1 MDGKKGIHPSVG
13 VGILSVLLIFIFL
26 FMLINASTL
35 RAALHD
41 STENY
46 ALDMSSQLAG
56 DISSRMKAVQMEMK
70 LMADSISMVSGTD
83 KELAE
88 FIERK
93 SEISGFDAMAF
104 LGADGRAV
112 PADFSSSMFQEGID
126 ASFRGEMRVTAYTEG
141 QNVLYTVPVYQDNQI
156 TGVLAGLRN
165 KANMQALIQPTS
177 FEGRGLTCIVDSD
190 GKVIISPTDIKPFL
204 TLDTIFNESGKSE
217 VSRAVMEMKEDLENR
232 KEGVFR
238 FTAVNGEEL
247 FLSHH
252 ALTVNDWTLLTLI
265 PADLISGQ
273 AEKYIFYS
281 FLIIGSIVVIF
292 GLFIFAVSRFY
303 SKSRKRLEQIAY
315 VDSVTGGRNNAAFH
329 AMYRKLAET
338 ELPPFAVVLLN
349 IKNFKLINENFGT
362 EQGDKTLRYVY
373 ETLSGM
379 LKPGEIVARSSADNF
394 FLCLKEHSREVISAR
409 LEEMTKELNRF
420 NELIETPYHLTVLKG
435 AYIVEDLSLD
445 ITIIQDR
452 ARMAYQSRMDG
463 ENTDCAFYDAV
474 YTERMKEEQ
483 ELEQAFEPSLENHDF
498 TLYLQPKVRL
508 KDGQVGG
515 AEALVRWNHPERGMI
530 SPGMF
535 IPLFEQSDKI
545 CRLDRYMFE
554 QACVCLERWIKSGN
568 KPIPI
573 SVNLS
578 RRHFDDPNFL
588 TWFSETAKRHNI
600 PNGLMEF
607 ELTESIFFD
616 NFKINIVKQRI
627 RQMHELGFQCSLDDF
642 GSGYSSLGLVKE
654 FDIDAIKLDRR
665 FFKDIEDQKSRDVI
679 DCLITLSKKLGL
691 TSVAEGIETEEQLS
705 YMQTVGCDLV
715 QGFIFSRPL
724 PVEEFETWWEKKNR
738 GTS

>member
-1 MDGKKGIHPSVG
+1 MDRKTGIYPSVG
-13 VGILSVLLIFIFL
+13 VGILSVLLIFIFT
-26 FMLINASTL
+26 FMLANASTL
-35 RAALHD
+35 LAALHE
-41 STENY
+41 STEEY

-56 DISSRMKAVQMEMK
+56 DISSRMEGVQMEMK

-112 PADFSSSMFQEGID
+112 PADFSFSMFQEGLD
-126 ASFRGEMRVTAYTEG
+126 ASFRGEKRVTYTER
-141 QNVLYTVPVYQDNQI
+141 QSVLYTVPVYHEGRL
-156 TGVLAGLRN
+156 TGVLAGLRG
-165 KANMQALIQPTS
+165 KESMQALIQPTS

-190 GKVIISPTDIKPFL
+190 SKVIISPTDIKPFL
-204 TLDTIFNESGKSE
+204 TLDTIFKESGKSE
-217 VSRAVMEMKEDLENR
+217 ASRAVMEMKEDLENR
-232 KEGVFR
+232 AEGVFR

-247 FLSHH
+247 FLSYH

-265 PADLISGQ
+265 PADLISGR
-273 AEKYIFYS
+273 AEEYIFYS
-281 FLIIGSIVVIF
+281 FLTIGFIVVIF
-292 GLFIFAVSRFY
+292 GLFIFAVTRFY
-303 SKSRKRLEQIAY
+303 TKSRKRLEQIAF

-338 ELPPFAVVLLN
+338 EPLPFAVVLLN
-349 IKNFKLINENFGT
+349 IKGFKLINENFGT

-420 NELIETPYHLTVLKG
+420 NEFFETPYRLTVLKG
-435 AYIVEDLSLD
+435 AYIVDDLSLD

-452 ARMAYQSRMDG
+452 ARMAYQSRLDG
-463 ENTDCAFYDAV
+463 ENTDCAFYDAA

-498 TLYLQPKVRL
+498 VLYLQPKVRL
-508 KDGQVGG
+508 TDGQVGG
-515 AEALVRWNHPERGMI
+515 AEALVRWKHPERGMI
-530 SPGMF
+530 SPGVF
-535 IPLFEQSDKI
+535 IPLFEQNDKI

-554 QACVCLERWIKSGN
+554 QACVCLERWIESGN

-600 PNGLMEF
+600 PSGLLEF

-616 NFKINIVKQRI
+616 NLKINIVKQRI

-642 GSGYSSLGLVKE
+642 GSGFSSLGLVKE

>member
-247 FLSHH
+247 FLSYH

-281 FLIIGSIVVIF
+281 F
-292 GLFIFAVSRFY
+292 
-303 SKSRKRLEQIAY
+303 
-315 VDSVTGGRNNAAFH
+315 
-329 AMYRKLAET
+329 
-338 ELPPFAVVLLN
+338 P
-349 IKNFKLINENFGT
+349 
-362 EQGDKTLRYVY
+362 
-373 ETLSGM
+373 
-379 LKPGEIVARSSADNF
+379 
-394 FLCLKEHSREVISAR
+394 
-409 LEEMTKELNRF
+409 
-420 NELIETPYHLTVLKG
+420 
-435 AYIVEDLSLD
+435 
-445 ITIIQDR
+445 
-452 ARMAYQSRMDG
+452 
-463 ENTDCAFYDAV
+463 
-474 YTERMKEEQ
+474 
-483 ELEQAFEPSLENHDF
+483 
-498 TLYLQPKVRL
+498 
-508 KDGQVGG
+508 
-515 AEALVRWNHPERGMI
+515 
-530 SPGMF
+530 
-535 IPLFEQSDKI
+535 
-545 CRLDRYMFE
+545 
-554 QACVCLERWIKSGN
+554 
-568 KPIPI
+568 
-573 SVNLS
+573 
-578 RRHFDDPNFL
+578 
-588 TWFSETAKRHNI
+588 
-600 PNGLMEF
+600 
-607 ELTESIFFD
+607 
-616 NFKINIVKQRI
+616 
-627 RQMHELGFQCSLDDF
+627 
-642 GSGYSSLGLVKE
+642 
-654 FDIDAIKLDRR
+654 
-665 FFKDIEDQKSRDVI
+665 
-679 DCLITLSKKLGL
+679 
-691 TSVAEGIETEEQLS
+691 
-705 YMQTVGCDLV
+705 
-715 QGFIFSRPL
+715 GFIRKAAN
-724 PVEEFETWWEKKNR
+724 V
-738 GTS
+738 

>member
-1 MDGKKGIHPSVG
+1 MDRKTGIYPSVG
-13 VGILSVLLIFIFL
+13 VGILSVLLIFIFT
-26 FMLINASTL
+26 FMLANASTL
-35 RAALHD
+35 LAALHE
-41 STENY
+41 STEEY

-56 DISSRMKAVQMEMK
+56 DISSRMEGVQMEMK

-112 PADFSSSMFQEGID
+112 PADFSFSMFQEGID
-126 ASFRGEMRVTAYTEG
+126 ASFRGEKRVTYTER
-141 QNVLYTVPVYQDNQI
+141 QSVLYTVPVYHEGRL
-156 TGVLAGLRN
+156 TGVLAGLRG
-165 KANMQALIQPTS
+165 KESMQALIQPTS

-190 GKVIISPTDIKPFL
+190 SKVIISPTDIKPFL
-204 TLDTIFNESGKSE
+204 TLDTIFKESGKSE
-217 VSRAVMEMKEDLENR
+217 ASRAVMEMKEDLENR
-232 KEGVFR
+232 AEGVFR

-247 FLSHH
+247 FLSYH

-265 PADLISGQ
+265 PADLISGR
-273 AEKYIFYS
+273 AEEYIFYS
-281 FLIIGSIVVIF
+281 FLTIGFIVVIF
-292 GLFIFAVSRFY
+292 GLFIFAVTRFY
-303 SKSRKRLEQIAY
+303 TKSRKRLEQIAF

-338 ELPPFAVVLLN
+338 EPLPFAVVLLN
-349 IKNFKLINENFGT
+349 IKGFKLINENFGT

-420 NELIETPYHLTVLKG
+420 NEFFETPYRLTVLKG
-435 AYIVEDLSLD
+435 AYIVDDLSLD

-452 ARMAYQSRMDG
+452 ARMAYQSRLDG
-463 ENTDCAFYDAV
+463 ENTDCAFYDAA

-498 TLYLQPKVRL
+498 VLYLQPKVRL
-508 KDGQVGG
+508 TDGQVGG
-515 AEALVRWNHPERGMI
+515 AEALVRWKHPERGMI
-530 SPGMF
+530 SPGVF
-535 IPLFEQSDKI
+535 IPLFEQNDKI

-554 QACVCLERWIKSGN
+554 QACVCLERWIESGN

-600 PNGLMEF
+600 PSGLLEF

-616 NFKINIVKQRI
+616 NLKINIVKQRI

-642 GSGYSSLGLVKE
+642 GSGFSSLGLVKE